1 MMVIGSSFIRQ
12 RSANADV
19 TMTAE
24 RYLKLM
30 TKKVMPAIRDD
41 FQPLAQIKEV
51 IVQQDGARPHTGKDV
66 VNRMNAIGETM
77 TPRIRVV
84 TQPAQS
90 PDMNVND
97 LAFFRGL
104 DVAVRKSRRGM
115 KQGKFNK
122 RKLVSD
128 VLAAF
133 RAYPEEQL
141 EKMWDYKSYVMQAV
155 SVDGG
160 NDYERHRN

>member
-1 MMVIGSSFIRQ
+1 
-12 RSANADV
+12 
-19 TMTAE
+19 
-24 RYLKLM
+24 
-30 TKKVMPAIRDD
+30 
-41 FQPLAQIKEV
+41 
-51 IVQQDGARPHTGKDV
+51 
-66 VNRMNAIGETM
+66 
-77 TPRIRVV
+77 
-84 TQPAQS
+84 
-90 PDMNVND
+90 
-97 LAFFRGL
+97 
-104 DVAVRKSRRGM
+104 M

-160 NDYERHRN
+160 NDYERHRK